1 MSEAFPHLF
10 KPLDLGFTTLRN
22 RLVMGSMHTGLEDH
36 FWNFPKLAAYFE
48 ERAKGGVGLIVTG
61 GLSVNY
67 RAWFYPGSGTVN
79 RSFDVVPHRLITR
92 AVHRHGGKIALQLIH
107 TGRYAHH
114 PWSVSA
120 AAKKSPINPFKPRA
134 MSERQILSTIEDF
147 ARSARIA
154 QRAGYDGVEIMGSEG
169 YLLNQFACKRVN
181 DRTDRWGG
189 DIEGRMRLPVEIVRA
204 VREAAGPNFIV
215 MYRLSVLDLVE
226 GGNTFDEVAAMA
238 RGLEDAGVTILNTG
252 IGWHEARIPTI
263 ATSVPRAAF
272 REVTARL
279 KDAVSV
285 PVVASNRINT
295 PEVAEEILSEGGAD
309 LISMARPFL
318 ADPFFAH
325 KAQLGRPES
334 INTCIACNQA
344 CLDHTFSLKRATCLV
359 NPRAARETE
368 LNYHPARKR
377 RRIAVVGAG
386 MAGLSAATIAADRG
400 HHVTLFE
407 ASGAIGGQFRMA
419 AVIPGKEEF
428 RETLRFFEYEIQ
440 RTGVDLRLNT
450 RATPAEL
457 EGFDEVIVATG
468 VKPRIPEIPGIDHP
482 KVLRYNEVLF
492 DRKPVGKKVA
502 VIGAGGIGVDVCEF
516 LLHEPDQSIDEFCD
530 EWGVD
535 PSGSTEGG
543 LREPKNA
550 PARREIT
557 MLQRKPAKKRKM
569 GTGPG
574 RTTGWVHR
582 LVLERAGVRMLDG
595 VSYERIDDQGL
606 HIRRDGVLEIL
617 DVDTIVLCAGQVS
630 VKELFEEGGGAKRAG
645 YHLIGGADVA
655 AELDAKRAIAQGAEL
670 AARL

>member
-204 VREAAGPNFIV
+204 VREATGPNFIV

-226 GGNTFDEVAAMA
+226 GGNSFDEVAAMA

-407 ASGAIGGQFRMA
+407 ASDAIGGQFRMA

-428 RETLRFFEYEIQ
+428 RETLRFFEYEIE

-606 HIRRDGVLEIL
+606 RIRRDGVLEIL

>member
-226 GGNTFDEVAAMA
+226 GGNSFDEVAAMA

-407 ASGAIGGQFRMA
+407 ASDAIGGQFRMA

-428 RETLRFFEYEIQ
+428 RETLRFFEYEIE

>member
-1 MSEAFPHLF
+1 MSDAYPHLF
-10 KPLDLGFTTLRN
+10 EPLDLGFTTLRN
-22 RLVMGSMHTGLEDH
+22 RVVMGSMHTGLEDY

-79 RSFDVVPHRLITR
+79 RSFDILPHRLVTR

-120 AAKKSPINPFKPRA
+120 AAKKSPINPFRPRA

-147 ARSARIA
+147 TRAARIA
-154 QRAGYDGVEIMGSEG
+154 KRAGYDGVEIMGSEG
-169 YLLNQFACKRVN
+169 YLLNQFACRRVN

-189 DIEGRMRLPVEIVRA
+189 DIHGRMRLGVEIVRA
-204 VREAAGPNFIV
+204 IREAVGPNFIV

-226 GGNTFDEVAAMA
+226 GGNTFREVATMA
-238 RGLEDAGVTILNTG
+238 RGLEEAGVTILNTG
-252 IGWHEARIPTI
+252 VGWHEARIPTI

-279 KDAVSV
+279 KAEVRV

-295 PEVAEEILSEGGAD
+295 PEVAEELLRSGGAD
-309 LISMARPFL
+309 LISMARPLL
-318 ADPFFAH
+318 ADPFFVH
-325 KAQLGRPES
+325 KAKLGKPEA

-344 CLDHTFSLKRATCLV
+344 CLDHTFSLKRASCLV

-368 LNYHPARKR
+368 LQYRPANKRK
-377 RRIAVVGAG
+377 RIAVVGAG
-386 MAGLSAATIAADRG
+386 MAGLSAATVAAERG
-400 HHVTLFE
+400 HHVTVFE
-407 ASGAIGGQFRMA
+407 ASDAIGGQFRMA

-428 RETLRFFEYEIQ
+428 RETLRFFEYELA

-450 RATPAEL
+450 RVTPHDL
-457 EGFDEVIVATG
+457 HGFDEVIVATG
-468 VKPRIPEIPGIDHP
+468 VKPRLPDIPGIDHP
-482 KVLRYNEVLF
+482 KVLSYHEVLF
-492 DRKPVGKKVA
+492 ERKPVGERVA
-502 VIGAGGIGVDVCEF
+502 IIGAGGIGVDVCEF
-516 LLHEPDQSIDEFCD
+516 LLHEPGQSIEAFCD

-543 LREPKNA
+543 LRPPKPA
-550 PARREIT
+550 PPRRDIV

-582 LVLERAGVRMLDG
+582 LVLERAGVRMLDE
-595 VSYERIDDQGL
+595 VSYERIDDRGL
-606 HIRRDGVLEIL
+606 HIRRKGEREIL
-617 DVDTIVLCAGQVS
+617 DVDTIVLAAGQIS
-630 VKELFEEGGGAKRAG
+630 VRELIDGRRRAG
-645 YHLIGGADVA
+645 VHVIGGADVA
-655 AELDAKRAIAQGAEL
+655 AELDAKRAISQGAEL

>member
-204 VREAAGPNFIV
+204 VREATGPNFIV

-226 GGNTFDEVAAMA
+226 GGNSFDEVAAMA

>member
-226 GGNTFDEVAAMA
+226 GGNSFDEVAAMA

-407 ASGAIGGQFRMA
+407 ASDAIGGQFRMA

>member
-407 ASGAIGGQFRMA
+407 ASDAIGGQFRMA

>member
-204 VREAAGPNFIV
+204 VREATGPNFIV

-226 GGNTFDEVAAMA
+226 GGNSFDEVAAMA

-407 ASGAIGGQFRMA
+407 ASDAIGGQFRMA

-428 RETLRFFEYEIQ
+428 RETLRFFEYEIE

>member
-204 VREAAGPNFIV
+204 VREATGPNFIV

-407 ASGAIGGQFRMA
+407 ASDAIGGQFRMA

-428 RETLRFFEYEIQ
+428 RETLRFFEYEIE